1 MAGREISPF
10 PPSPSLVCRSEGKT
24 LHCVCEACHMLVA
37 MVSDAPQHHRH
48 KCRHLAREQIL
59 QPNVSQKSHS
69 HIHRLTH
76 LLPLPEEE
84 EEEGRI

>member
-1 MAGREISPF
+1 
-10 PPSPSLVCRSEGKT
+10 
-24 LHCVCEACHMLVA
+24 MLVA

-59 QPNVSQKSHS
+59 QPNVSQKSH
-69 HIHRLTH
+69 IHRLTH

-84 EEEGRI
+84 EEEEGRI

>member
-1 MAGREISPF
+1 
-10 PPSPSLVCRSEGKT
+10 
-24 LHCVCEACHMLVA
+24 MLVA
-37 MVSDAPQHHRH
+37 MVSDTPQHHRH

-69 HIHRLTH
+69 HIHRPTH